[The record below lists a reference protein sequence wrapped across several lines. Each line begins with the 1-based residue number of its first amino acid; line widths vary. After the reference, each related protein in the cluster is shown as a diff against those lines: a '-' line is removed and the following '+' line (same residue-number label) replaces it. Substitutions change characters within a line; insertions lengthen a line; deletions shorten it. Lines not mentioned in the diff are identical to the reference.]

1 VADIFGNGNFFYVL
15 RIFFHSFLGLESI
28 LTLAIRF
35 LTILLVI
42 AHYKIIEGIDYWTQA
57 VRANELSFLKLVI
70 QWHFVFMILK
80 VFDEKKLQ

>member
-1 VADIFGNGNFFYVL
+1 M
-15 RIFFHSFLGLESI
+15 
-28 LTLAIRF
+28 RF

-42 AHYKIIEGIDYWTQA
+42 AHYKIIEGVDYWTQA